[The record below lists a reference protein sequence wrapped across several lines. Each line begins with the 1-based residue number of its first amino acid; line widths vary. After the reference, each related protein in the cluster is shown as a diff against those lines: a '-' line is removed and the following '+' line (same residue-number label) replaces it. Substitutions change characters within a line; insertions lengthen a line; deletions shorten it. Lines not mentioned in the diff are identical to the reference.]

1 MRFYNQQHR
10 FYCGTLLHARSMYLC
25 ILDHSGARI
34 LFCDPALGLC
44 KSKGEFKRMLEQK
57 ALSVNDSPL
66 AADTVRG
73 SDLLPGG
80 VLILRKGKKSY
91 GVVEYA

>member
-1 MRFYNQQHR
+1 MPSVKRPKSAASTDAY
-10 FYCGTLLHARSMYLC
+10 A
-25 ILDHSGARI
+25 A